1 MNILTIT
8 TLYPNKKQFRH
19 GVFIETRL
27 RRLLET
33 KKIQAKVIAPVPWFP
48 FKSERFKKYAVYAD
62 IPKIEHR
69 HGIDIYHPRYLVIP
83 KIGMLLTPF
92 FMAIPLYLQIRQ
104 LQKQQPIDL
113 IDAHYFY
120 PDGVAVALAN
130 KLLNIPFII
139 SARGTDINLIPEHA
153 LPRQMILWA
162 AKQAKASVTVCKALK
177 DSMIEMGADA
187 SKIHVYRNG
196 VDLELFKLLDK
207 SQCREN
213 YQLNK
218 KTLVSVG
225 HLVERKGHHLIIQAM
240 QLLPDYQ
247 LLIVGGGEEE
257 SALKGL
263 VEKLNLAEQVC
274 FLGEK
279 QQQELTTI
287 YNAADAM
294 ILASSR
300 EGWANVL
307 LESMACGT
315 PVVATDIWGTPEVV
329 QNADAGVLVK
339 RTPEAIAEGVKALFD
354 HYPTRKNTRKYAEQF
369 SWDSTT
375 QGLLKLFSAVKTS
388 LPPLKNGG

>member
-8 TLYPNKKQFRH
+8 TLYPNEKQFRH

-27 RRLLET
+27 RHLVET
-33 KKIQAKVIAPVPWFP
+33 GKVKAKVIAPVPWFP
-48 FKSERFKKYAVYAD
+48 FKSERFKQYAVYAD
-62 IPKIEHR
+62 VPRVEQR
-69 HGIDIYHPRYLVIP
+69 NGLDIYHPRYLVIP
-83 KIGMLLTPF
+83 KIGMLMTPF
-92 FMAIPLYLQIRQ
+92 FMAISIYREIKT
-104 LQKQQPIDL
+104 LQKRQAFDL

-130 KLLNIPFII
+130 KVLKIPFII
-139 SARGTDINLIPEHA
+139 SARGTDINLIPQYK
-153 LPRQMILWA
+153 LPRKMILWA
-162 AKQAKASVTVCKALK
+162 AEQAEASVTVCKALK
-177 DSMIEMGADA
+177 DSMVQMGAEEK
-187 SKIHVYRNG
+187 KIHVYRNG

-207 SQCREN
+207 SQCREK
-213 YQLNK
+213 YKLYK

-225 HLVERKGHHLIIQAM
+225 HLIERKGHHLIIEAM
-240 QLLPDYQ
+240 TSLPDYQ

-257 SALKGL
+257 KSLKKL
-263 VEKLNLAEQVC
+263 VKQLNLCDQVR

-279 QQQELTTI
+279 KQKELTEI

-294 ILASSR
+294 VLASSR

-329 QNADAGVLVK
+329 QNQDAGVLVK
-339 RTPEAIAEGVKALFD
+339 RTSESIVEGVNQLFNN
-354 HYPTRKNTRKYAEQF
+354 YPTRIQTRKYAEQF

-375 QGLLKLFSAVKTS
+375 EGLLKLFSEVK
-388 LPPLKNGG
+388 NN

>member
-8 TLYPNKKQFRH
+8 TLYPNEKQFRH

-27 RRLLET
+27 RHLVET
-33 KKIQAKVIAPVPWFP
+33 GKIKAKVIAPVPWFP
-48 FKSERFKKYAVYAD
+48 FKSERFKQYSVYAD
-62 IPKIEHR
+62 VPRVEQR
-69 HGIDIYHPRYLVIP
+69 NGLDIYHPRYLVIP
-83 KIGMLLTPF
+83 KIGMIMTPF
-92 FMAIPLYLQIRQ
+92 FMAISIYREIKQ
-104 LQKQQPIDL
+104 LQKKQSIDL

-130 KLLNIPFII
+130 KWLKIPFII
-139 SARGTDINLIPEHA
+139 SARGTDINLIPQYK
-153 LPRQMILWA
+153 LPRKMILWA
-162 AKQAKASVTVCKALK
+162 AEQAEASVTVCKALK
-177 DSMIEMGADA
+177 DSMVQMGAEEK
-187 SKIHVYRNG
+187 KIHVYRNG

-207 SQCREN
+207 SQCREK
-213 YQLNK
+213 YKLYK

-225 HLVERKGHHLIIQAM
+225 HLIERKGHHLIIEAM
-240 QLLPDYQ
+240 TSLPDYQ

-257 SALKGL
+257 KSLKKL
-263 VEKLNLAEQVC
+263 VEQLKLCDQVR

-279 QQQELTTI
+279 KQKELTEI

-294 ILASSR
+294 VLASSR

-329 QNADAGVLVK
+329 QNQDAGVLVK
-339 RTPEAIAEGVKALFD
+339 RTSESIVEGVNQLFNN
-354 HYPTRKNTRKYAEQF
+354 YPTRIQTRKYAEQF

-375 QGLLKLFSAVKTS
+375 EGLLKLFSEVK
-388 LPPLKNGG
+388 NN

>member
-8 TLYPNKKQFRH
+8 TLYPNQKQFRH

-27 RRLLET
+27 RHLVET
-33 KKIQAKVIAPVPWFP
+33 RKIKARVVAPVPWFP
-48 FKSERFKKYAVYAD
+48 FKSDRFKQYAIYAEVA
-62 IPKIEHR
+62 KFEQR

-92 FMAIPLYLQIRQ
+92 FMALPLYFQIKQ
-104 LQKQQPIDL
+104 LNKQEKIDL

-120 PDGVAVALAN
+120 PDGVAVTLVN
-130 KLLNIPFII
+130 KLLKIPFII
-139 SARGTDINLIPEHA
+139 SARGTDINLIPEYK
-153 LPRQMILWA
+153 LPRKMILWA

-177 DSMIEMGADA
+177 DSMVSMGANAD
-187 SKIHVYRNG
+187 KIYVYRNG

-207 SQCREN
+207 QQCRDK
-213 YQLNK
+213 YQLKK

-225 HLVERKGHHLIIQAM
+225 HLIERKGHHLIIEAM
-240 QLLPDYQ
+240 QSLTDYE
-247 LLIVGGGEEE
+247 LLIVGGGEQENE
-257 SALKGL
+257 LKKL
-263 VEKLNLAEQVC
+263 VKQLKLDDKVK

-279 QQQELTTI
+279 RQQQLTEI

-294 ILASSR
+294 VLASSR

-315 PVVATDIWGTPEVV
+315 PEIV
-329 QNADAGVLVK
+329 QNKDAGVLVK
-339 RTPEAIAEGVKALFD
+339 RTAEEIAAGVDKLFSN
-354 HYPTRKNTRKYAEQF
+354 YPARNDTRKYAEQF

-375 QGLLKLFSAVKTS
+375 QGLLELFKQCKRVNE
-388 LPPLKNGG
+388 PL

>member
-8 TLYPNKKQFRH
+8 TLYPNEKQFRH

-27 RRLLET
+27 RHLVET
-33 KKIQAKVIAPVPWFP
+33 GKIKAKVIAPVPWFP
-48 FKSERFKKYAVYAD
+48 FKSERFKQYSVYAD
-62 IPKIEHR
+62 IPRVEQR
-69 HGIDIYHPRYLVIP
+69 NGLDIYHPRYLVIP
-83 KIGMLLTPF
+83 KIGMLMTPF
-92 FMAIPLYLQIRQ
+92 FMAISIYREIKQ
-104 LQKQQPIDL
+104 LQKKQVFDL

-130 KLLNIPFII
+130 KWLKIPFII
-139 SARGTDINLIPEHA
+139 SARGTDINLIPQYK
-153 LPRQMILWA
+153 LPRKMILWA
-162 AKQAKASVTVCKALK
+162 AEQAEASVTVCKALK
-177 DSMIEMGADA
+177 DSMVQMGAEEK
-187 SKIHVYRNG
+187 KIHVYRNG

-207 SQCREN
+207 SQCREK
-213 YQLNK
+213 YKLYK

-225 HLVERKGHHLIIQAM
+225 HLIERKGHHLIIEAM
-240 QLLPDYQ
+240 TSLPDYQ

-257 SALKGL
+257 KSLKKL
-263 VEKLNLAEQVC
+263 VEQLKLCDQVR

-279 QQQELTTI
+279 KQKELTEI

-294 ILASSR
+294 VLASSR

-329 QNADAGVLVK
+329 QNQDAGVLVK
-339 RTPEAIAEGVKALFD
+339 RTSESIVEGVNQLFNN
-354 HYPTRKNTRKYAEQF
+354 YPTRIQTRKYAEQF

-375 QGLLKLFSAVKTS
+375 EGLLKLFSEVK
-388 LPPLKNGG
+388 NN

>member
-27 RRLLET
+27 RHLIQT
-33 KKIQAKVIAPVPWFP
+33 GKIKARVVAPVPWFP
-48 FKSERFKKYAVYAD
+48 FTGDLFKQYAVYAD
-62 IPKIEHR
+62 VPKLEVR

-92 FMAIPLYLQIRQ
+92 FMALSLYWQVKT
-104 LQKQQPIDL
+104 LQKQQKIDL

-120 PDGVAVALAN
+120 PDGVAVALVN
-130 KLLNIPFII
+130 KILRIPFII
-139 SARGTDINLIPEHA
+139 SARGTDINLIPEYN
-153 LPRQMILWA
+153 LPRKMILWA
-162 AKQAKASVTVCKALK
+162 AKQAKANVTVCKALK
-177 DSMIEMGADA
+177 ASMVEMGANAD
-187 SKIHVYRNG
+187 KIHVYRNG

-207 SQCREN
+207 PKCRDK
-213 YQLNK
+213 YQLKK

-225 HLVERKGHHLIIQAM
+225 HLIERKGHHLIIEAM
-240 QLLPDYQ
+240 QFLPDYE
-247 LLIVGGGEEE
+247 LLIVGGGEKDVE
-257 SALKGL
+257 LKKL
-263 VEKLNLAEQVC
+263 VKQLNLQDKVN

-279 QQQELTTI
+279 KQQELTEI

-294 ILASSR
+294 VLASSR

-329 QNADAGVLVK
+329 QNQDAGILVK
-339 RTPEAIAEGVKALFD
+339 RTAEDIAKGVKSLFSN
-354 HYPTRKNTRKYAEQF
+354 YPARSDTRKYAEQF
-369 SWDSTT
+369 SWESTT
-375 QGLLKLFSAVKTS
+375 QGLLKLFKVVKK
-388 LPPLKNGG
+388 KN

>member
-8 TLYPNKKQFRH
+8 TLYPNEKQFRH

-27 RRLLET
+27 RHLVET
-33 KKIQAKVIAPVPWFP
+33 GKIKAKVIAPVPWFP
-48 FKSERFKKYAVYAD
+48 FKSERFKQYSVYAD
-62 IPKIEHR
+62 IPRVEQR
-69 HGIDIYHPRYLVIP
+69 NGLDIYHPRYLVIP
-83 KIGMLLTPF
+83 KIGMLMTPF
-92 FMAIPLYLQIRQ
+92 FMAISIYREIKQ
-104 LQKQQPIDL
+104 LQKKQVFDL

-130 KLLNIPFII
+130 KWLKIPFII
-139 SARGTDINLIPEHA
+139 SARGTDINLIPEYR
-153 LPRQMILWA
+153 LPRKMILWA
-162 AKQAKASVTVCKALK
+162 ANKAQASVTVCKALK
-177 DSMIEMGADA
+177 DSMVEMGAEEK
-187 SKIHVYRNG
+187 KIYVYRNG
-196 VDLELFKLLDK
+196 VDLELFRLLDK
-207 SQCREN
+207 QQCREKF
-213 YQLNK
+213 QLSK

-225 HLVERKGHHLIIQAM
+225 HLIERKGHHLVIEAM

-247 LLIVGGGEEE
+247 LLIVGDGEEE
-257 SALKGL
+257 KYLKTL
-263 VEKLNLAEQVC
+263 VETLCLTEQVS

-279 QQQELTTI
+279 KQQDLTEI

-329 QNADAGVLVK
+329 QSSDAGVLVK
-339 RTPEAIAEGVKALFD
+339 RTSESIAQGVDNLFE
-354 HYPTRKNTRKYAEQF
+354 HYPLRTNTRKYAEQF

-375 QGLLKLFSAVKTS
+375 QGLLKLFKIVA
-388 LPPLKNGG
+388 